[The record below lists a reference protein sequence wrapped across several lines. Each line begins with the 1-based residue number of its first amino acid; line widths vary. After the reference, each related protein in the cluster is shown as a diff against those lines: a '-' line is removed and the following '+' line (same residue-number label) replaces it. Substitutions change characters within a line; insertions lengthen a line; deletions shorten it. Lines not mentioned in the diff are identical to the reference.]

1 MDLQSRD
8 CKPVSSGNA
17 RPATTSVRIPHSRPT
32 SAESNRTLPGRL
44 DLPECTRHPLLPEPE
59 TGVGY
64 SPRQRTSS
72 RSAGPIRPWSS
83 SPGGEASGVCDLPSH
98 GLSAQDGRGLRNP
111 GTVQAVQHVIDG
123 ARRSLPGVG
132 HRLDG
137 FVHADRVQMELVD
150 KEVVGMSGLDV
161 PIAQDFSGKV
171 VQARDQSGPG
181 SRRSA
186 GIQYPS
192 AVMIIGSTWHGAA
205 TTPET

>member
-1 MDLQSRD
+1 MHATPTTPGARDRGWLLSPTADLVAKRGSY
-8 CKPVSSGNA
+8 P
-17 RPATTSVRIPHSRPT
+17 
-32 SAESNRTLPGRL
+32 
-44 DLPECTRHPLLPEPE
+44 PL
-59 TGVGY
+59 VVF
-64 SPRQRTSS
+64 
-72 RSAGPIRPWSS
+72 AC
-83 SPGGEASGVCDLPSH
+83 GEASGVCDLPSH
-98 GLSAQDGRGLRNP
+98 GLSAQDCRGLRNP